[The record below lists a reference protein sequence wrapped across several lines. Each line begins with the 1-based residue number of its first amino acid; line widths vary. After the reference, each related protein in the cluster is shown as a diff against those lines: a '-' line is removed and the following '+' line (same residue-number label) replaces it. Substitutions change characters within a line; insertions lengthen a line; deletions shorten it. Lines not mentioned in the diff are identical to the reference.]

1 MKKTVEIPLL
11 GHPDKLCDRI
21 AEAII
26 DEYLRR
32 DPRSLVDIQVL
43 GAHGMVM
50 IGGIADSRADFD
62 ATALVK
68 RVYSASGY
76 SDDIEPFVQ
85 IERGSEEERRMVVR
99 GGARD
104 ALTVRGYATKETR
117 ELLPR
122 PTVFALELARRIDA
136 LRFTENGLPWLQTDG
151 VLQLTMD
158 GTTVENVNIF
168 VQHMEGIETAHV
180 QTSLLEQA
188 IWPIFGKSE
197 TLKVT
202 INPMGPF
209 TVGGFHRRGGSSGKW
224 TSADTYGGLLP
235 ESGLSFIGKDP
246 RHPAL
251 AGRLLARFAAREL
264 VEEFGGN
271 VLISATYQI
280 GKEEPV
286 IIEAVSGNGKD
297 LSEMVKEKYDFRPNA
312 IVERFSLTTPMYESI
327 AFHGI
332 FGRPGLPWETGKN
345 A

>member
-11 GHPDKLCDRI
+11 GHPDKICDRI
-21 AEAII
+21 AQAIV

-32 DPRSLVDIQVL
+32 DPRSLVDVQVL

-68 RVYSASGY
+68 RVYAASGY
-76 SDDIEPFVQ
+76 TDDIEPFVQ

-122 PTVFALELARRIDA
+122 PYVYALELARRIDA
-136 LRFTENGLPWLQTDG
+136 LRFSENRLPWLQTDG
-151 VLQLTMD
+151 VLQLTMN
-158 GTTVENVNIF
+158 GAEPESVSLF
-168 VQHMEGIETAHV
+168 VQHMEGIEQPQV
-180 QTSLLEQA
+180 QTALLEQA

-209 TVGGFHRRGGSSGKW
+209 TVGGFYRRGGSSGKW
-224 TSADTYGGLLP
+224 TGADTYGGLLP

-286 IIEAVSGNGKD
+286 VIEAIAGNGKD
-297 LSEMVKEKYDFRPNA
+297 LSEIVKEKYDFKPSA
-312 IVERFSLTTPMYESI
+312 IVERFGLTTPIYESL
-327 AFHGI
+327 ANNGI
-332 FGRPGLPWETGKN
+332 FGRPNSPWEGGKN